1 MPIRHRL
8 LALLVAVLWGLNFLA
23 IDASL
28 GHFPPFFLVALRF
41 TLLAV
46 PTLLLVPRPDVP
58 WSWLI
63 GYGLGFGT
71 FQFLFLYAGMAAG
84 MPAGIASLVL
94 QASAPA
100 TLVLGAVLLRER
112 VRGVQIVGIVVAVV
126 GLVVVGIQRAE
137 LSGVLPF
144 LLVVA
149 GALSWSV
156 GNLCNR
162 KAATAEPMRF
172 AMWMSIVP
180 PLPMLL
186 LSLAVEGPA
195 AIVDSLATAAAPEA
209 VPALLGLLYTVVLG
223 TIVASGI
230 WNRLMARHPAGVVS
244 PFSMLVPVVGMSA
257 AWIVL
262 GERVTVPEL
271 LGGVLVVGGVLLG
284 SRRSLRPP
292 RLPRLPRLR
301 RPGRASP
308 VAAGTDGGA
317 ALSPDP
323 APRPTAA
330 AESTG
335 PDPDAAVHR

>member
-1 MPIRHRL
+1 MPLRHRL

-41 TLLAV
+41 TLLAI

-58 WSWLI
+58 WRWLI

-84 MPAGIASLVL
+84 LPAGIASLVL

-112 VRGVQIVGIVVAVV
+112 VRGVQIAGIVVAVV
-126 GLVVVGIQRAE
+126 GLIVVGIQRAE
-137 LSGVLPF
+137 LSGALPF

-162 KAATAEPMRF
+162 KAAAAEPMRF

-186 LSLAVEGPA
+186 LSLVVEGPET
-195 AIVDSLATAAAPEA
+195 ILDSLAAAATPEA

-223 TIVASGI
+223 TVVASGI

-262 GERVTVPEL
+262 GERVTAPEL
-271 LGGVLVVGGVLLG
+271 LGGALVVGGVLLG
-284 SRRSLRPP
+284 SRRSLPMPGR
-292 RLPRLPRLR
+292 R
-301 RPGRASP
+301 RPAGAHPTAVSP
-308 VAAGTDGGA
+308 ADAATTGGA
-317 ALSPDP
+317 VSPQTVP
-323 APRPTAA
+323 GPTAA
-330 AESTG
+330 AGSTE
-335 PDPDAAVHR
+335 PDRPAAARR